1 MQFEKRSKLFVWL
14 WVLKESHWDTVHI
27 LWVTCKAWVPNIP
40 TTSYSIFGPVTPQH
54 RNCIYHV
61 QLVCISLCRFKKK
74 VKFCGCILVFCSE
87 SCSKEFLWWGE
98 RVWTNRQADLGND
111 KHVLPLPDSSSAP
124 LSLSHSFTQ
133 DRKQNSFSN
142 CNFEK
147 RMFFIFSL
155 LLIYFFW

>member
-1 MQFEKRSKLFVWL
+1 MKKDQSCLYGYECWRNLIEIQCTFCGWL
-14 WVLKESHWDTVHI
+14 AKHEYQTFPQLLTQ
-27 LWVTCKAWVPNIP
+27 
-40 TTSYSIFGPVTPQH
+40 YSALLLHNTETAFIMCSSSAFLSVD
-54 RNCIYHV
+54 
-61 QLVCISLCRFKKK
+61 LKKK

-133 DRKQNSFSN
+133 DRKQSSFSN

-147 RMFFIFSL
+147 GMFFIFSL